1 MSGAGRSITDADG
14 LVFRLTIISSYSKL
28 SDINLPSK
36 RSNHGMFS
44 ALNYSLQK
52 SITERNATDKS
63 SMNWQNNTAHHGI
76 RDNHSRGNV
85 ADFLAEK
92 MVTGSKLSVVSA
104 YFTIY
109 AYEALSGQL
118 DQIDHLNFLF
128 GEPRFIA
135 SLDPEMTD
143 KKSFRIED
151 EGLEL
156 ANRLRQKE
164 IARRC
169 AEWIRDKVDI
179 RSVRQANL
187 LHGKLYHIDDGK
199 REHALLGSSNF
210 TRSGLGLSALP
221 NIELNLIVD
230 GDRDRADLKQWFDEI
245 WNDGKLVAD
254 VKKEVLRYL
263 EQLYANHAPE
273 FIYFKT
279 LYHIFERFLS
289 GQETDAALFDQ
300 TAIVDTEI
308 WKALFDFQK
317 DGVKGAIHKI
327 NAHNGCIL
335 ADSVGLGKTYS
346 ALAII
351 KYYEL
356 RNHRVLVLCPKKLRD
371 NWTVYLAQN
380 NSELNP
386 FLKDRFA
393 YTVLSHTDLSRDS
406 GRVDGIDLATLNWG
420 NFDLIVIDES
430 HNFRNNTKGRC
441 DEEGKLIKKS
451 RYERLMEDIIKT
463 GVKTKALLLSATP
476 VNNDLKDLRNQIY
489 FVAEGRDTAFSQSFG
504 IQSIKET
511 LAVAQKTFMEWARRS
526 GERDARDLM
535 ERLSAGFFTLLD
547 ELTIARS
554 RKHIQKYYQA
564 SITRIGQFPKRRKP
578 ESVFSE
584 IDLKGRFPS
593 YDKLNDEI
601 DNYQLSIFKPS
612 RYVLEAFKPLYE
624 DRRVQ
629 NFSQEKREKFLIGM
643 MKVNFLKRLES
654 SVRSFAITMERT
666 VAKIEALEERL
677 RRFQQHQA
685 QAAEDIQPDLFAEPA
700 EEDEELAQAFQV
712 GAKLK
717 YRMEHMDVAAW
728 LSDLATDKQQLSL
741 LADAAQAV
749 DAARDAKLAELK
761 RRIEHKARH
770 PSVNALGEENR
781 KVIVFCAFADTAAY
795 LYEELEDWSRHTLG
809 VHIALVS
816 GGARPDRSTFGKS
829 EFAHILANFAPRA
842 KQRAKMKSMPQEGEI
857 DILIATDCISEG
869 QNLQDCDTLINYDIH
884 WNPVR
889 IIQRFGRIDRIG
901 SPNHEIQLVN
911 FWPTPDLNKYINL
924 KNRVEARMALV
935 DIAATAEDNILQAED
950 LQGLAREDMRYRDR
964 QLVRLKDEVLDLEDF
979 NESVALNEFTLDDFR
994 MDLSGYIKENR
1005 NSLEEAPFGLHALTP
1020 PPAEYQDIKPGV
1032 IYCLKQRNDA
1042 DGNETVNPLQPYFL
1056 VYIRDDGEVRY
1067 NFTAPRQILEIFR
1080 LLCQGKTEPYGKLC
1094 ALFDAETHGGQEMS
1108 RYSALLDK
1116 AVTAIARHFERKN
1129 AGKLFSGR
1137 GGKLLDSQ
1145 SAVKAATDFD
1155 LITWLVI
1162 KAFRHVQTNG

>member
-1 MSGAGRSITDADG
+1 MST
-14 LVFRLTIISSYSKL
+14 
-28 SDINLPSK
+28 
-36 RSNHGMFS
+36 
-44 ALNYSLQK
+44 QK
-52 SITERNATDKS
+52 
-63 SMNWQNNTAHHGI
+63 NTVSHSI
-76 RDNHSRGNV
+76 RDNHTRGKV

-92 MVTGSKLSVVSA
+92 MATGSQLSVVSA

-109 AYEALSGQL
+109 AYDALSAQL
-118 DQIDHLNFLF
+118 DQINHLNFLF

-135 SLDPEMTD
+135 SLDPEKTD
-143 KKSFRIED
+143 KKAFKIED

-156 ANRLRQKE
+156 TNRLHQKE

-169 AEWIRDKVDI
+169 AEWLRNKVDI
-179 RSVRQANL
+179 RSVLQANL
-187 LHGKLYHIDDGK
+187 LHGKLYHIDDGR

-210 TRSGLGLSALP
+210 TRRGLGLSNTP

-245 WNDGKLVAD
+245 WHDAKLVAD
-254 VKKEVLRYL
+254 VKADVLQYL
-263 EQLYANHAPE
+263 EQLYVDHAPE
-273 FIYFKT
+273 FVYFKT

-289 GQETDAALFDQ
+289 GQEADAALFDQ
-300 TAIVDTEI
+300 TAIIDTEI

-327 NAHNGCIL
+327 NEHNGCIL

-346 ALAII
+346 ALAVI

-406 GRVDGIDLATLNWG
+406 GRVDGIDLTTLNWG

-430 HNFRNNTKGRC
+430 HNFRNNTKGKY
-441 DEEGKLIKKS
+441 DEEGKLIRKS
-451 RYERLMEDIIKT
+451 RYERLMDDIIRA
-463 GVKTKALLLSATP
+463 GVKTKVLLLSATP

-489 FVAEGRDTAFSQSFG
+489 FVTEGRDSAFSQSFG
-504 IQSIKET
+504 IASIKDT
-511 LAVAQKTFMEWARRS
+511 LTAAQRTFMEWAKRS
-526 GERDARDLM
+526 GDKDAQDLM
-535 ERLSAGFFTLLD
+535 DRLSAGFFTLLD

-554 RKHIQKYYQA
+554 RKHIQKYYRA
-564 SITRIGQFPKRRKP
+564 SMAQIGRFPKRKKP
-578 ESVFSE
+578 EAVYSE
-584 IDLKGRFPS
+584 IDLKGRFLS

-601 DNYQLSIFKPS
+601 DNYQLSLYSPS
-612 RYVLEAFKPLYE
+612 RYVLKPFKAQYE
-624 DRRVQ
+624 IGNVL
-629 NFSQEKREKFLIGM
+629 NFSQEIRENFLIGM
-643 MKVNFLKRLES
+643 MKINFLKRLES
-654 SVRSFAITMERT
+654 SVHAFAITMERT
-666 VAKIEALEERL
+666 VAKIEDLEKRL
-677 RRFQQHQA
+677 KAFQQHQDA
-685 QAAEDIQPDLFAEPA
+685 KAADIQPDFFIDP
-700 EEDEELAQAFQV
+700 EDDDELAEAFQV
-712 GAKLK
+712 GTKLK
-717 YRMEHMDVAAW
+717 YDMAHLDVADW
-728 LSDLATDKQQLSL
+728 LHDLMRDKQQLSL

-761 RRIEHKARH
+761 KRIEHKVRH
-770 PSVNALGEENR
+770 PSTNALGEKNR

-795 LYEELEDWSRHTLG
+795 LYEQLESWARQQLG

-816 GGARPDRSTFGKS
+816 GGARPNRSTFGHA
-829 EFAHILANFAPRA
+829 EFTHILTNFAPRA
-842 KQRAKMKSMPQEGEI
+842 KQRAKMKSMPQNEEI

-901 SPNHEIQLVN
+901 SHNQAIQLVN

-935 DIAATAEDNILQAED
+935 DIAATAEDNILRTEELEEFIKED
-950 LQGLAREDMRYRDR
+950 LRYRDR
-964 QLVRLKDEVLDLEDF
+964 QLLRLKDEVLDLEDF

-994 MDLSGYIKENR
+994 MELAAYIEANR
-1005 NSLEEAPFGLHALTP
+1005 EKLEEAPFGLYTVVP
-1020 PPAEYQDIKPGV
+1020 PHVEYNTIKPGI
-1032 IYCLKQRNDA
+1032 IYCLKQRIEA
-1042 DGNETVNPLQPYFL
+1042 AGNEVVNPLQPYFL

-1067 NFTAPRQILEIFR
+1067 NFTAPKQVLEIFR
-1080 LLCQGKTEPYGKLC
+1080 AVCQGRVEPHAKLC
-1094 ALFDAETHGGQEMS
+1094 KLFDEETAHGKDMS
-1108 RYSALLDK
+1108 RYSGLLDK
-1116 AVTAIARHFERKN
+1116 AVAAIVAQFGRKN
-1129 AGKLFSGR
+1129 AGNLFSGR
-1137 GGKLLDSQ
+1137 GGKLLSSQ
-1145 SAVKAATDFD
+1145 SAIKVATDFD

-1162 KAFRHVQTNG
+1162 KHEQ